1 MKKLLFLFTALI
13 VIAACGSSKKST
25 VSAPVAPA
33 PTSAPVVT
41 AKPGSGIYDPG
52 SEELAAIQAQ
62 YKDVSLEKLKQGYV
76 LYAHSAC
83 ISCHEAQN
91 IYKYDE
97 MRWGFIMNDMAVR
110 AKLTPEQKDAVYK
123 YVLAIKA
130 AKQK

>member
-1 MKKLLFLFTALI
+1 MKKTILLSAALI
-13 VIAACGSSKKST
+13 IISACSSSKKST
-25 VSAPVAPA
+25 STAPVPPTPPA
-33 PTSAPVVT
+33 TPVVA
-41 AKPGSGIYDPG
+41 AKPSNGIYDPG
-52 SEELAAIQAQ
+52 NDELTAIQAQ

-91 IYKYDE
+91 IYKFDE